1 LNKKS
6 DYVKNVLPVILERHS
21 PKAYDPDKK
30 VSREVMHSVL
40 EAARWAPSANNRQ
53 PWFFL
58 VFDDTDSEAREKARS
73 VLNEGNRIWADRA
86 PVLVLACARIIR
98 DNGKP
103 HRYADHDLGLA
114 NENLLLQTYAS
125 GLISHPM
132 AGFDKQAAREQF
144 SIPEDYQPMVMIA
157 IGYPGDDSEMPPE
170 VQKHSRRI
178 RERKPLEEI
187 SAWGNWPTQ

>member
-1 LNKKS
+1 LSIYNN
-6 DYVKNVLPVILERHS
+6 YVENVLRVVLERHS
-21 PKAYDPDKK
+21 PKVYDPDKN
-30 VSREVMHSVL
+30 VSREVMHGVL

-58 VFDDTDSEAREKARS
+58 VFDDTDLEAREKARS
-73 VLNEGNRIWADRA
+73 VLNEGNRIWAGRA
-86 PVLVLACARIIR
+86 PVLVLACARTRR

-103 HRYADHDLGLA
+103 NSYAAHDLGLA

-132 AGFDKQAAREQF
+132 AGFDKKAAREAF
-144 SIPEDYQPMVMIA
+144 EIPEDYEPMVMIA
-157 IGYPGDDSEMPPE
+157 IGYPGDDSNLPTE
-170 VQKHSRRI
+170 VQEHSRRI

-187 SAWGNWPTQ
+187 SAWGKWPTL

>member
-1 LNKKS
+1 
-6 DYVKNVLPVILERHS
+6 
-21 PKAYDPDKK
+21 
-30 VSREVMHSVL
+30 
-40 EAARWAPSANNRQ
+40 
-53 PWFFL
+53 
-58 VFDDTDSEAREKARS
+58 
-73 VLNEGNRIWADRA
+73 
-86 PVLVLACARIIR
+86 
-98 DNGKP
+98 
-103 HRYADHDLGLA
+103 
-114 NENLLLQTYAS
+114 
-125 GLISHPM
+125 M